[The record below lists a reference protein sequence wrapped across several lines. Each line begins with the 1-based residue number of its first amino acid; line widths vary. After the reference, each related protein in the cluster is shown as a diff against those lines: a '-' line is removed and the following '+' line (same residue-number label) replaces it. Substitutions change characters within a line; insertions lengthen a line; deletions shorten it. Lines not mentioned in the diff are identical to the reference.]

1 MQGAHHGRGPVRP
14 ERHPRVRAFVA
25 IPLPGDFSGW
35 LQDNRTSFA
44 SIVSRL
50 RLVPVASCH
59 ITLRF
64 LGELPDEQV
73 DDAIGRLSRSLSA
86 VPGTRVA
93 LDRFGVFHRDGRPT
107 ILWVGASVVSQ
118 ALIDL
123 AATTDLSLSGLGTN
137 TQTERFA
144 LHVTLGR
151 FVSGTRDDEVA
162 AFEAGSPEPY
172 VVPVTDVVLYE
183 SSMGQGRPVYIVRAS
198 VRLAPFAE

>member
-1 MQGAHHGRGPVRP
+1 
-14 ERHPRVRAFVA
+14 VRAFVA
-25 IPLPGDFSGW
+25 IPLPGDFSDW
-35 LQDNRTSFA
+35 LQDNSTSFA
-44 SIVSRL
+44 SIVPRL

-73 DDAIGRLSRSLSA
+73 DDAIGRLSKSLSA
-86 VPGTRVA
+86 VPGTRVV
-93 LDRFGVFHRDGRPT
+93 LDRFGLFHRDGRPT
-107 ILWVGASVVSQ
+107 VLWVGASVVPQ

-123 AATTDLSLSGLGTN
+123 ATTTDLSLSGLGSN
-137 TQTERFA
+137 DRAERFA

-151 FVSGTRDDEVA
+151 FVSGTRDGEVA
-162 AFEAGSPEPY
+162 AFDAGSPEAY

-183 SSMGQGRPVYIVRAS
+183 SMLGQGHPVYTARAS